1 MQNHLGVGQT
11 HPVGQIQSVGCCSL
25 PSEQL
30 WYSCLVGRSLNVL
43 IFVNYSSAFSGS
55 VWKHRGRQDSVV
67 LGAVLS

>member
-1 MQNHLGVGQT
+1 M
-11 HPVGQIQSVGCCSL
+11 
-25 PSEQL
+25 
-30 WYSCLVGRSLNVL
+30 L